1 MPVKILQPYEGT
13 IPCRVVSP
21 RRKASR
27 FEFTGRLKSPCPP
40 CACVSSF
47 HVPWLSPAAQSVNM
61 SVKACLSF
69 CVGPVIDRLAP
80 YE

>member
-47 HVPWLSPAAQSVNM
+47 HVPWLSAAAQRRVLGE
-61 SVKACLSF
+61 V
-69 CVGPVIDRLAP
+69 VILNWLFV
-80 YE
+80 